1 MTEKQIGVLA
11 CSGEECLGGTISR
24 LATRRLMEELRPE
37 NTVTL
42 CLPLY
47 IAGGEEERAFARDY
61 PVIAV
66 DGCEKC
72 CAKRATLKYSGAV
85 RESLTVS
92 GLLGEETALDKSVSG
107 KALTDAHYAMAE
119 RVAQAICEKFDG
131 ILADG

>member
-11 CSGEECLGGTISR
+11 CSGEECLGGIISR

-72 CAKRATLKYSGAV
+72 CAKRATLKYSGVV